1 MDPYIKHLNELTY
14 RIETISEEL
23 AVAEALIESLLNED
37 LELEEIVILEAEKK
51 KWIQKA
57 IQKEGSLRKTLKI
70 KKGEK
75 ISQKKLEAAAKKV
88 GKTGKRARLAMT
100 LKKLNESR
108 DGQMD
113 HGQIADL
120 FIRNSHEGTDFTPET
135 YPLLPKDLHDQLVG
149 LVGDEVSEFERKETS
164 EISSTKP
171 GLSQSL
177 KQLETAVSMLNQSGH
192 GKHPAAVMIDTLRD
206 RYLDAY
212 RYGQK

>member
-75 ISQKKLEAAAKKV
+75 IPQKKLEAAAKKG

-100 LKKLNESR
+100 LKKLNENGVTTQFN
-108 DGQMD
+108 DAD
-113 HGQIADL
+113 DTNPNDEQIATVPD
-120 FIRNSHEGTDFTPET
+120 
-135 YPLLPKDLHDQLVG
+135 
-149 LVGDEVSEFERKETS
+149 
-164 EISSTKP
+164 
-171 GLSQSL
+171 
-177 KQLETAVSMLNQSGH
+177 A
-192 GKHPAAVMIDTLRD
+192 DTGSAGYEKLRD
-206 RYLDAY
+206 IAYNMQSAMLSKKIPLNSEALKKAFDAIQAHPY
-212 RYGQK
+212 HKTAAANSAATERIMRAGGMGVD